1 MIRHDVRFI
10 EEIECHTSTTHEN
23 KHHTNVEFHWPN
35 PRQTIFFYSL
45 CTNQNALRVNHFYIP
60 YRIEREIRIDFSNF
74 IIST

>member
-23 KHHTNVEFHWPN
+23 KHHTNVDFHWPN

-45 CTNQNALRVNHFYIP
+45 
-60 YRIEREIRIDFSNF
+60 
-74 IIST
+74 